1 MDNID
6 LHSLK
11 VLNTIFETGSLSH
24 TAAKLEVSQP
34 AVSITLSKLRKHF
47 DDPLFVRIGTRMQPT
62 RQALGIIGNVQASI
76 AAMEATLNYRI
87 AFDPKTAHRNF
98 TISMTDIGQIVMLPK
113 LLNELEKRAPNCTLN
128 VTKLTENTSRL
139 LETGEV
145 DLAVGFSPHIAAGL
159 YQQVL
164 FTENFVCLIRRKHP
178 RIRNQIAKE
187 QYRTESHMVVVTSV
201 TSHLIIDKA
210 LDKEGVQRKVM
221 IRVPNF
227 LGLSAADRGN
237 GLHMHAPKTGWID
250 FGRAPPNKG
259 NACTIQAARLCG
271 SPTLAR
277 TSSTRSRKPLVSRR
291 NDESFQSAIMTG
303 RAS

>member
-1 MDNID
+1 VDNID

-24 TAAKLEVSQP
+24 TAARLEVSQP

-227 LGLSAADRGN
+227 LGLAPLIAATDCICTLPRRAGLILAEHPQIRATPVPFKLPAYAVRQLWHERQARDPGNRWFRGVMMN
-237 GLHMHAPKTGWID
+237 L
-250 FGRAPPNKG
+250 FRA
-259 NACTIQAARLCG
+259 R
-271 SPTLAR
+271 
-277 TSSTRSRKPLVSRR
+277 
-291 NDESFQSAIMTG
+291 
-303 RAS
+303 